1 MRRSRIVYDLPA
13 ELRRELD
20 RRIVESGWA
29 RYADHKRWLRDE
41 HGHEISESSLQ
52 RYGAVLRSIDAI
64 RLATREA
71 TALVDSTPDQ
81 GQLADATVRL
91 AQARLYELTQAAR
104 QGDLPTVVRA
114 ARAIADLARASLSI
128 RAAREKALADA
139 AATATAAARA
149 EGVSADVEG
158 AIRRAI
164 EGLAQPA

>member
-1 MRRSRIVYDLPA
+1 MRRSRIVYDLAP

-20 RRIVESGWA
+20 RRIVESAWS
-29 RYADHKRWLRDE
+29 RYADHKRWLRE
-41 HGHEISESSLQ
+41 RGHEISESSLQ

-91 AQARLYELTQAAR
+91 AQARLYELTQAAQ

-128 RAAREKALADA
+128 RAAREKALLDA
-139 AATATAAARA
+139 ATTAAAAARA
-149 EGVSADVEG
+149 EGVSADVEA